1 MQYTDTMTMKAV
13 VLLLVLQGTVAI
25 DLQIIEGEQHL
36 EDFRDKKC
44 HCLFENLCD
53 RRLIGD

>member
-25 DLQIIEGEQHL
+25 DLQLEGEQHL
-36 EDFRDKKC
+36 EDFRAKKC
-44 HCLFENLCD
+44 HYLFENLCG

>member
-25 DLQIIEGEQHL
+25 DLQLEGEQHL
-36 EDFRDKKC
+36 EDFRAKKC
-44 HCLFENLCD
+44 HCLFENLCG

>member
-1 MQYTDTMTMKAV
+1 MTMKAV

-36 EDFRDKKC
+36 EDFRAKKC
-44 HCLFENLCD
+44 HYLFENLCG
-53 RRLIGD
+53 RRLTGD